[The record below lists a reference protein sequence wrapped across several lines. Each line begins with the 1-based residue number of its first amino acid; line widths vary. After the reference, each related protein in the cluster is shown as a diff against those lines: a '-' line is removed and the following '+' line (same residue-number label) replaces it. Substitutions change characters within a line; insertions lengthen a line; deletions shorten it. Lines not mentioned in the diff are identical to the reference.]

1 MNIVTYADLKH
12 QKVRSVLEK
21 SQLFVLPT
29 EGENFGHAIFEAL
42 AVGCPIL
49 ISDQTPWRDLSEK
62 KAGIDLSL
70 SRTKFTEAMQYFVD
84 MEDAAWQAYRKGALA
99 VAADYVK
106 NMNSLNAYQ
115 DLFALSET

>member
-1 MNIVTYADLKH
+1 
-12 QKVRSVLEK
+12 
-21 SQLFVLPT
+21 
-29 EGENFGHAIFEAL
+29 
-42 AVGCPIL
+42 L

-99 VAADYVK
+99 VATDYVR

-115 DLFALSET
+115 DLFALSQPEGP